1 MLKPKVG
8 DLVRLKPQCVV
19 AISDSGWFST
29 KGTGLLFQWN
39 EFDIE
44 EILPRPLAVGD
55 HVRHTTADIPGVVL
69 GVDGEDA
76 WVRTGLSRCIAV
88 KAKNL
93 RIDPA

>member
-8 DLVRLKPQCVV
+8 DLVRLNPQYVV
-19 AISDSGWFST
+19 EVNCLDCWFRCYGGET
-29 KGTGLLFQWN
+29 FGFG
-39 EFDIE
+39 EIE

-55 HVRHTTADIPGVVL
+55 RVRHTTADVTGVVL

-76 WVRTGLSRCIAV
+76 WVRTGLSKCIAV